1 MHCASMVYFLSV
13 CGGMYPI
20 VKKVNFTIAPSANPR
35 ISFPEVLT
43 IDTGDSRYLSISAFA
58 SSDHNPIKVKTS
70 PNLCYRESS
79 LSFTSIYYYIDQTI
93 FSPIITEKENV
104 LELP

>member
-1 MHCASMVYFLSV
+1 MHRASMVYFLSV

-43 IDTGDSRYLSISAFA
+43 INTGDSRYLSISAFA

-70 PNLCYRESS
+70 PSKSVILFPAGFLSYLLS
-79 LSFTSIYYYIDQTI
+79 LTGRLAYLFT
-93 FSPIITEKENV
+93 P
-104 LELP
+104 